1 MGVESQ
7 LAEKEG
13 PLDKGVTEY
22 HIIQK
27 VRSEKYLL
35 PRRNTMTFLFS
46 LLKVI

>member
-27 VRSEKYLL
+27 VSSEKYLL
-35 PRRNTMTFLFS
+35 PRRNMTFLFS
-46 LLKVI
+46 FLKVF